1 MNKDDFNSLKDI
13 EKDIILHPQEDLNYL
28 DNLFNSDLFSQSEIK
43 DINSAL
49 DLILHDEKLSE
60 REKGNLL
67 ENSWKINHKFK
78 CPTPEEFLTEE
89 WIGPMSNDIFPHCRE
104 VFLKYFNP
112 NTNKNKLV
120 TYCCTGYG
128 KSTLLALIKFY
139 RAVINE
145 SYRNPK
151 QYLNLGESTRLTDS
165 TICFT
170 KSSAYSLV
178 LNLVENLLNTSPKCK
193 KLHYERDM
201 LNPEYTQSGKI
212 LFCNTSEGDSI
223 FRIGN
228 IYMECCS
235 DINSLIGK
243 NLVSVSCTEM
253 AFLTE
258 VMPEERVMK
267 LLNEMISRVQ
277 NRFGYNNPNVS
288 IVIDSSPNSLE
299 TQADQWINKH
309 KNDKDVLFINDN
321 KWSLPRFDWMFPL
334 YNQDRKNNVF
344 PIFKGTSTQP
354 TKIITKDEVKNYNED
369 DILWTPIDLYE
380 LAKDNVA
387 KTMRDFGATP
397 TAGSDTKLFTNHEL
411 IEKCFVPNLK
421 NFYMQEYASYLLPPE
436 TLLWDRVRPL
446 LYVYTGKQNSFRL
459 KRYPSAPRFIH
470 IDLAEKKDMAGITMV
485 HLECDKIGRKMYV
498 VDFSLPIMC
507 KKEDKINLD
516 SFKYLVQCMKIYGN
530 TNIKKVTYD
539 NFQSAPSIQFIERL
553 GIECERLSLDNTP
566 DYYLSFASWVMQ
578 GRVKMGRNLIMK
590 NNLKSLVTTNGG
602 HNGKE
607 SKSGKLI
614 IDHVQGDFFDMENS
628 DWKTSKAGYFG
639 KDLADSL
646 CGACA
651 NADESK
657 DNYALFLYDDSDEK
671 EDCSQKNEKKLQDEL
686 YEKFGLKFKKK

>member
-1 MNKDDFNSLKDI
+1 M
-13 EKDIILHPQEDLNYL
+13 LH
-28 DNLFNSDLFSQSEIK
+28 
-43 DINSAL
+43 
-49 DLILHDEKLSE
+49 
-60 REKGNLL
+60 
-67 ENSWKINHKFK
+67 
-78 CPTPEEFLTEE
+78 LTG
-89 WIGPMSNDIFPHCRE
+89 W
-104 VFLKYFNP
+104 
-112 NTNKNKLV
+112 
-120 TYCCTGYG
+120 G
-128 KSTLLALIKFY
+128 KSTLVALAKYYSAL
-139 RAVINE
+139 RVN
-145 SYRNPK
+145 SYREPSK
-151 QYLNLGESTRLTDS
+151 ILKLGKSSRITDI
-165 TICFT
+165 TISFT
-170 KSSAYSLV
+170 KSSCYDLIIKPMV
-178 LNLVENLLNTSPKCK
+178 NILETSPMCERV
-193 KLHYERDM
+193 HYERDM
-201 LNPEYTQSGKI
+201 SDKELLNSGKI
-212 LFCNTSEGDSI
+212 LFCNTSKGNSMIRLGDVY
-223 FRIGN
+223 F
-228 IYMECCS
+228 
-235 DINSLIGK
+235 D
-243 NLVSVSCTEM
+243 VATEM
-253 AFLTE
+253 TDLTGRNIVAEAMCEGNFLAEIMTE
-258 VMPEERVMK
+258 EKVMK
-267 LLNEMISRVQ
+267 LVNEMISRVQ
-277 NRFGYNNPNVS
+277 NRFGYNNPNNS
-288 IVIDSSPNSLE
+288 IIFDSSPNSLE
-299 TQADQWINKH
+299 GQMDQWVLKH
-309 KNDKDVLFINDN
+309 KNDKDVLFVNDK
-321 KWSLPRFDWMFPL
+321 KWELPSFTWQFPIWEK
-334 YNQDRKNNVF
+334 DHSKVF
-344 PIFKGTSTQP
+344 PVFKGTSTQP
-354 TKIITKDEVKNYNED
+354 TKIITDEERKNYND
-369 DILWTPIDLYE
+369 TDILDMPIDLYE
-380 LAKDNVA
+380 LAKDNVT
-387 KTMRDFGATP
+387 KIMRDFGATP

-686 YEKFGLKFKKK
+686 YEKFGLKFKKR

>member
-1 MNKDDFNSLKDI
+1 M
-13 EKDIILHPQEDLNYL
+13 LH
-28 DNLFNSDLFSQSEIK
+28 
-43 DINSAL
+43 
-49 DLILHDEKLSE
+49 
-60 REKGNLL
+60 
-67 ENSWKINHKFK
+67 
-78 CPTPEEFLTEE
+78 LTG
-89 WIGPMSNDIFPHCRE
+89 WS
-104 VFLKYFNP
+104 
-112 NTNKNKLV
+112 
-120 TYCCTGYG
+120 
-128 KSTLLALIKFY
+128 KSTLVALAKYYSAL
-139 RAVINE
+139 RVN
-145 SYRNPK
+145 SYREPSK
-151 QYLNLGESTRLTDS
+151 ILKLGKSSRITDI
-165 TICFT
+165 TISFT
-170 KSSAYSLV
+170 KSSCYDLIIKPMV
-178 LNLVENLLNTSPKCK
+178 NILETSPMCERV
-193 KLHYERDM
+193 HYERDM
-201 LNPEYTQSGKI
+201 SDKELLNSGKI
-212 LFCNTSEGDSI
+212 LFCNTSKGNSMIRLGDVY
-223 FRIGN
+223 F
-228 IYMECCS
+228 
-235 DINSLIGK
+235 D
-243 NLVSVSCTEM
+243 VATEM
-253 AFLTE
+253 TDLTGRNIVAEAMCEGNFLAEIMTE
-258 VMPEERVMK
+258 EKVMK
-267 LLNEMISRVQ
+267 LVNEMISRVQ
-277 NRFGYNNPNVS
+277 NRFGYNNPNNS
-288 IVIDSSPNSLE
+288 IIFDSSPNSLE
-299 TQADQWINKH
+299 GQMDQWVLKH
-309 KNDKDVLFINDN
+309 KNDKDVLFVNDK
-321 KWSLPRFDWMFPL
+321 KWELPSFTWQFPIWEK
-334 YNQDRKNNVF
+334 DHSKVF
-344 PIFKGTSTQP
+344 PVFKGTSTQP
-354 TKIITKDEVKNYNED
+354 TKIITDEERKNYND
-369 DILWTPIDLYE
+369 TDILDMPIDLYE
-380 LAKDNVA
+380 LAKDNVT
-387 KTMRDFGATP
+387 KIMRDFGATP

-686 YEKFGLKFKKK
+686 YEKFGLKFKKR

>member
-1 MNKDDFNSLKDI
+1 M
-13 EKDIILHPQEDLNYL
+13 H
-28 DNLFNSDLFSQSEIK
+28 
-43 DINSAL
+43 
-49 DLILHDEKLSE
+49 
-60 REKGNLL
+60 
-67 ENSWKINHKFK
+67 
-78 CPTPEEFLTEE
+78 LTG
-89 WIGPMSNDIFPHCRE
+89 W
-104 VFLKYFNP
+104 
-112 NTNKNKLV
+112 
-120 TYCCTGYG
+120 G
-128 KSTLLALIKFY
+128 KSTLVALAKYYSAL
-139 RAVINE
+139 RVN
-145 SYRNPK
+145 SYREPSK
-151 QYLNLGESTRLTDS
+151 ILKLGKSSRITDI
-165 TICFT
+165 TISFT
-170 KSSAYSLV
+170 KSSCYDLIIKPMV
-178 LNLVENLLNTSPKCK
+178 NILETSPMCERV
-193 KLHYERDM
+193 HYERDM
-201 LNPEYTQSGKI
+201 SDKELLNSGKI
-212 LFCNTSEGDSI
+212 LFCNTSKGNSMIRLGDVY
-223 FRIGN
+223 F
-228 IYMECCS
+228 
-235 DINSLIGK
+235 D
-243 NLVSVSCTEM
+243 VATEM
-253 AFLTE
+253 TDLTGRNIVAEAMCEGNFLAEIMTE
-258 VMPEERVMK
+258 EKVMK
-267 LLNEMISRVQ
+267 LVNEMISRVQ
-277 NRFGYNNPNVS
+277 NRFGYNNPNNS
-288 IVIDSSPNSLE
+288 IIFDSSPNSLE
-299 TQADQWINKH
+299 GQMDQWVLKH
-309 KNDKDVLFINDN
+309 KNDKDVLFVNDK
-321 KWSLPRFDWMFPL
+321 KWELPSFTWQFPIWEK
-334 YNQDRKNNVF
+334 DHSKVF
-344 PIFKGTSTQP
+344 PVFKGTSTQP
-354 TKIITKDEVKNYNED
+354 TKIITDEERKNYND
-369 DILWTPIDLYE
+369 TDILDMPIDLYE
-380 LAKDNVA
+380 LAKDNVT
-387 KTMRDFGATP
+387 KIMRDFGATP

-553 GIECERLSLDNTP
+553 GIECERLSLDSTP

-686 YEKFGLKFKKK
+686 YEKFGLKFKKR

>member
-1 MNKDDFNSLKDI
+1 M
-13 EKDIILHPQEDLNYL
+13 H
-28 DNLFNSDLFSQSEIK
+28 
-43 DINSAL
+43 
-49 DLILHDEKLSE
+49 
-60 REKGNLL
+60 
-67 ENSWKINHKFK
+67 
-78 CPTPEEFLTEE
+78 LTG
-89 WIGPMSNDIFPHCRE
+89 W
-104 VFLKYFNP
+104 
-112 NTNKNKLV
+112 
-120 TYCCTGYG
+120 G
-128 KSTLLALIKFY
+128 KSTLVALAKYYSAL
-139 RAVINE
+139 RVN
-145 SYRNPK
+145 SYREPSK
-151 QYLNLGESTRLTDS
+151 ILKLGKSSRITDI
-165 TICFT
+165 TISFT
-170 KSSAYSLV
+170 KSSCYDLIIKPMV
-178 LNLVENLLNTSPKCK
+178 NILETSPMCERV
-193 KLHYERDM
+193 HYERDM
-201 LNPEYTQSGKI
+201 SDKELLNSGKI
-212 LFCNTSEGDSI
+212 LFCNTSKGNSMIRLGDVY
-223 FRIGN
+223 F
-228 IYMECCS
+228 
-235 DINSLIGK
+235 D
-243 NLVSVSCTEM
+243 VATEM
-253 AFLTE
+253 TDLTGRNIVAEAMCEGNFLAEIMTE
-258 VMPEERVMK
+258 EKVMK
-267 LLNEMISRVQ
+267 LVNEMISRVQ
-277 NRFGYNNPNVS
+277 NRFGYNNPNNS
-288 IVIDSSPNSLE
+288 IIFDSSPNSLE
-299 TQADQWINKH
+299 GQMDQWVLKH
-309 KNDKDVLFINDN
+309 KNDKDVLFVNDK
-321 KWSLPRFDWMFPL
+321 KWELPSFTWQFPIWEK
-334 YNQDRKNNVF
+334 DHSKVF
-344 PIFKGTSTQP
+344 PVFKGTSTQP
-354 TKIITKDEVKNYNED
+354 TKIITDEERKNYND
-369 DILWTPIDLYE
+369 TDILDMPIDLYE
-380 LAKDNVA
+380 LAKDNVT
-387 KTMRDFGATP
+387 KIMRDFGATP

-686 YEKFGLKFKKK
+686 YEKFGLKFKKR

>member
-1 MNKDDFNSLKDI
+1 M
-13 EKDIILHPQEDLNYL
+13 LH
-28 DNLFNSDLFSQSEIK
+28 
-43 DINSAL
+43 
-49 DLILHDEKLSE
+49 
-60 REKGNLL
+60 
-67 ENSWKINHKFK
+67 
-78 CPTPEEFLTEE
+78 LTG
-89 WIGPMSNDIFPHCRE
+89 W
-104 VFLKYFNP
+104 
-112 NTNKNKLV
+112 
-120 TYCCTGYG
+120 G
-128 KSTLLALIKFY
+128 KSTLVALAKYYSAL
-139 RAVINE
+139 RVN
-145 SYRNPK
+145 SYREPSK
-151 QYLNLGESTRLTDS
+151 ILKLGKSSRITDI
-165 TICFT
+165 TISFT
-170 KSSAYSLV
+170 KSSCYDLIIKPMV
-178 LNLVENLLNTSPKCK
+178 NILETSPMCERV
-193 KLHYERDM
+193 HYERDM
-201 LNPEYTQSGKI
+201 SDKELLNSGKI
-212 LFCNTSEGDSI
+212 LFCNTSKGNSMIRLGDVY
-223 FRIGN
+223 F
-228 IYMECCS
+228 
-235 DINSLIGK
+235 D
-243 NLVSVSCTEM
+243 VATEM
-253 AFLTE
+253 TDLTGRNIVAEAMCEGNFLAEIMTE
-258 VMPEERVMK
+258 EKVMK
-267 LLNEMISRVQ
+267 LVNEMISRVQ
-277 NRFGYNNPNVS
+277 NRFGYNNPNNS
-288 IVIDSSPNSLE
+288 IIFDSSPNSLE
-299 TQADQWINKH
+299 GQMDQWVLKH
-309 KNDKDVLFINDN
+309 KNDKDVLFVNDK
-321 KWSLPRFDWMFPL
+321 KWELPSFTWQFPIWEK
-334 YNQDRKNNVF
+334 DHSKVF
-344 PIFKGTSTQP
+344 PVFKGTSTQP
-354 TKIITKDEVKNYNED
+354 TKIITDEERKNYND
-369 DILWTPIDLYE
+369 TDILDMPIDLYE
-380 LAKDNVA
+380 LAKDNVT
-387 KTMRDFGATP
+387 KIMRDFGATP

-553 GIECERLSLDNTP
+553 GIECERLSLDSTP

-686 YEKFGLKFKKK
+686 YEKFGLKFKKR

>member
-13 EKDIILHPQEDLNYL
+13 EKDIILHPNEDMSYL
-28 DNLFNSDLFSQSEIK
+28 DGILNSNLFTQAEVE

-49 DLILHDEKLSE
+49 GIILHDEKLSE

-78 CPTPEEFLTEE
+78 PPIPEEFLTEE
-89 WIGPMSNDIFPHCRE
+89 WIGSQAKDIYPHCKQ
-104 VFLKYFNP
+104 VFLDYFNP
-112 NTNKNKLV
+112 LINKNTIIL
-120 TYCCTGYG
+120 YAPIGYG
-128 KSTLLALIKFY
+128 KTTLLALMTLY
-139 RAVINE
+139 RTVISL
-145 SYRNPK
+145 SYRDIKK
-151 QYLNLGESTRLTDS
+151 QFKLGKSTRLCNS
-165 TICFT
+165 TVSFT
-170 KSSAYSLV
+170 KGTAFDMLIAPII
-178 LNLVENLLNTSPKCK
+178 NIMEISPKFERVR
-193 KLHYERDM
+193 YERD
-201 LNPEYTQSGKI
+201 LSDPSKREEGKL
-212 LFCNTSEGDSI
+212 LFCNTSKGNALIRIDDI
-223 FRIGN
+223 F
-228 IYMECCS
+228 YECS
-235 DINSLIGK
+235 SSPQDLIGRTTVAIQLNELC
-243 NLVSVSCTEM
+243 NLSK
-253 AFLTE
+253 L
-258 VMPEERVMK
+258 MPEDRIMEM
-267 LLNEMISRVQ
+267 LNEAQNRIISR
-277 NRFGYNNPNVS
+277 FGKNSPNAS
-288 IVIDSSPNSLE
+288 LMIDSSPNSLE
-299 TQADQWINKH
+299 SRVDQWIDKH
-309 KNDKDVLFINDN
+309 KNDNDILYVN
-321 KWSLPRFDWMFPL
+321 TTKWSVQPWVFPIWEK
-334 YNQDRKNNVF
+334 DHSKTF

-354 TKIITKDEVKNYNED
+354 TKIITEEERVNYNAD
-369 DILWTPIDLYE
+369 DIVDFPIDLYTS
-380 LAKDNVA
+380 AKDDVA
-387 KTMRDFGATP
+387 KVMRDFGAIP

-485 HLECDKIGRKMYV
+485 HLECDKIGRKIYV

-539 NFQSAPSIQFIERL
+539 NFQSATSIQFIQRL
-553 GIECERLSLDNTP
+553 GIECERLSLDSTP

-628 DWKTSKAGYFG
+628 DWATSKAGYFG

-657 DNYALFLYDDSDEK
+657 DNYALFLYDDSDEN

-686 YEKFGLKFKKK
+686 YEKFGLKFKKR

>member
-13 EKDIILHPQEDLNYL
+13 EKDIILHPNEDMSYL
-28 DNLFNSDLFSQSEIK
+28 DGILNSNLFTQAEVE

-49 DLILHDEKLSE
+49 GIILHDEKLSE

-78 CPTPEEFLTEE
+78 PPTPEEFLTEE
-89 WIGPMSNDIFPHCRE
+89 WIGSQAKDIYPHCKQ
-104 VFLKYFNP
+104 VFLDYFNP
-112 NTNKNKLV
+112 LINKNTIIL
-120 TYCCTGYG
+120 YAPIGYG
-128 KSTLLALIKFY
+128 KTTLLALMTLY
-139 RAVINE
+139 RTVISL
-145 SYRNPK
+145 SYRDIKK
-151 QYLNLGESTRLTDS
+151 QFKLGKSTRLCNS
-165 TICFT
+165 TVSFT
-170 KSSAYSLV
+170 KGTAFDMLIAPII
-178 LNLVENLLNTSPKCK
+178 NIMEISPKFERVR
-193 KLHYERDM
+193 YERD
-201 LNPEYTQSGKI
+201 LSDPSKREEGKL
-212 LFCNTSEGDSI
+212 LFCNTSKGNALIRIDDI
-223 FRIGN
+223 F
-228 IYMECCS
+228 YECS
-235 DINSLIGK
+235 SSPQDLIGRTTVAIQLNELC
-243 NLVSVSCTEM
+243 NLSK
-253 AFLTE
+253 L
-258 VMPEERVMK
+258 MPEDRIMEM
-267 LLNEMISRVQ
+267 LNEAQNRIISR
-277 NRFGYNNPNVS
+277 FGKNSPNAS
-288 IVIDSSPNSLE
+288 LMIDSSPNSLE
-299 TQADQWINKH
+299 SRVDQWIDKH
-309 KNDKDVLFINDN
+309 KNDDDILYVNTT
-321 KWSLPRFDWMFPL
+321 KWSVQPWVFPIWEK
-334 YNQDRKNNVF
+334 DHSKTF

-354 TKIITKDEVKNYNED
+354 TKIITEEERVNYNAD
-369 DILWTPIDLYE
+369 DIVDFPIDLYTS
-380 LAKDNVA
+380 AKDDVA
-387 KTMRDFGATP
+387 KVMRDFGAIP

-686 YEKFGLKFKKK
+686 YEKFGLKFKKR

>member
-13 EKDIILHPQEDLNYL
+13 EKDIILHPNEDMSYL
-28 DNLFNSDLFSQSEIK
+28 DGILNSNLFTQAEVE

-49 DLILHDEKLSE
+49 GIILHDEKLSE

-78 CPTPEEFLTEE
+78 PPTPEEFLTEE
-89 WIGPMSNDIFPHCRE
+89 WIGSQAKDIYPHCKQ
-104 VFLKYFNP
+104 VFLDYFNP
-112 NTNKNKLV
+112 LINKNTIIL
-120 TYCCTGYG
+120 YAPIGYG
-128 KSTLLALIKFY
+128 KTTLLALMTLY
-139 RAVINE
+139 RTVISL
-145 SYRNPK
+145 SYRDIKK
-151 QYLNLGESTRLTDS
+151 QFKLGKSTRLCNS
-165 TICFT
+165 TVSFT
-170 KSSAYSLV
+170 KGTAFDMLITPII
-178 LNLVENLLNTSPKCK
+178 NIMEISPKFERVR
-193 KLHYERDM
+193 YERD
-201 LNPEYTQSGKI
+201 LSDPSKREEGKL
-212 LFCNTSEGDSI
+212 LFCNTSKGNALIRIDDI
-223 FRIGN
+223 F
-228 IYMECCS
+228 YECS
-235 DINSLIGK
+235 SSPQDLIGRTTVAIQLNELC
-243 NLVSVSCTEM
+243 NLSK
-253 AFLTE
+253 L
-258 VMPEERVMK
+258 MPEDKIMEM
-267 LLNEMISRVQ
+267 LNEAQNRIISR
-277 NRFGYNNPNVS
+277 FGKNSPNAS
-288 IVIDSSPNSLE
+288 LMIDSSPNSLE
-299 TQADQWINKH
+299 SRVDQWIDKH
-309 KNDKDVLFINDN
+309 KNDDDILYVNTT
-321 KWSLPRFDWMFPL
+321 KWSVQPWVFPIWEK
-334 YNQDRKNNVF
+334 DHSKTF

-354 TKIITKDEVKNYNED
+354 TKIITEEERVNYNAD
-369 DILWTPIDLYE
+369 DIVDFPIDLYTS
-380 LAKDNVA
+380 AKDDVA
-387 KTMRDFGATP
+387 KVMRDFGAIP

-686 YEKFGLKFKKK
+686 YEKFGLKFKKR

>member
-1 MNKDDFNSLKDI
+1 M
-13 EKDIILHPQEDLNYL
+13 H
-28 DNLFNSDLFSQSEIK
+28 
-43 DINSAL
+43 
-49 DLILHDEKLSE
+49 
-60 REKGNLL
+60 
-67 ENSWKINHKFK
+67 
-78 CPTPEEFLTEE
+78 LTG
-89 WIGPMSNDIFPHCRE
+89 W
-104 VFLKYFNP
+104 V
-112 NTNKNKLV
+112 
-120 TYCCTGYG
+120 
-128 KSTLLALIKFY
+128 KSTLVALAKYYSAL
-139 RAVINE
+139 RVN
-145 SYRNPK
+145 SYREPSK
-151 QYLNLGESTRLTDS
+151 ILKLGKSSRITDI
-165 TICFT
+165 TISFT
-170 KSSAYSLV
+170 KSSCYDLIIKPMV
-178 LNLVENLLNTSPKCK
+178 NILETSPMCERV
-193 KLHYERDM
+193 HYERDM
-201 LNPEYTQSGKI
+201 SDKELLNSGKI
-212 LFCNTSEGDSI
+212 LFCNTSKGNSMIRLGDVY
-223 FRIGN
+223 F
-228 IYMECCS
+228 
-235 DINSLIGK
+235 D
-243 NLVSVSCTEM
+243 VATEM
-253 AFLTE
+253 TDLTGRNIVAEAMCEGNFLAEIMTE
-258 VMPEERVMK
+258 EKVMK
-267 LLNEMISRVQ
+267 LVNEMISRVQ
-277 NRFGYNNPNVS
+277 NRFGYNNPNNS
-288 IVIDSSPNSLE
+288 IIFDSSPNSLE
-299 TQADQWINKH
+299 GQMDQWVLKH
-309 KNDKDVLFINDN
+309 KNDKDVLFVNDK
-321 KWSLPRFDWMFPL
+321 KWELPSFTWQFPIWEK
-334 YNQDRKNNVF
+334 DHSKVF
-344 PIFKGTSTQP
+344 PVFKGTSTQP
-354 TKIITKDEVKNYNED
+354 TKIITDEERKNYND
-369 DILWTPIDLYE
+369 TDILDMPIDLYE
-380 LAKDNVA
+380 LAKDNVT
-387 KTMRDFGATP
+387 KIMRDFGATP

-553 GIECERLSLDNTP
+553 GIECERLSLDSTP

-671 EDCSQKNEKKLQDEL
+671 ENCSQKNEKKLQDEL
-686 YEKFGLKFKKK
+686 YEKFGLKFKKR

>member
-1 MNKDDFNSLKDI
+1 M
-13 EKDIILHPQEDLNYL
+13 H
-28 DNLFNSDLFSQSEIK
+28 
-43 DINSAL
+43 
-49 DLILHDEKLSE
+49 
-60 REKGNLL
+60 
-67 ENSWKINHKFK
+67 
-78 CPTPEEFLTEE
+78 LTG
-89 WIGPMSNDIFPHCRE
+89 W
-104 VFLKYFNP
+104 
-112 NTNKNKLV
+112 
-120 TYCCTGYG
+120 G
-128 KSTLLALIKFY
+128 KSTLVALAKYYSAL
-139 RAVINE
+139 RVN
-145 SYRNPK
+145 SYREPSK
-151 QYLNLGESTRLTDS
+151 ILKLGKSSRITDI
-165 TICFT
+165 TISFT
-170 KSSAYSLV
+170 KSSCYDLIIKPMV
-178 LNLVENLLNTSPKCK
+178 NILETSPMCERV
-193 KLHYERDM
+193 HYERDM
-201 LNPEYTQSGKI
+201 SDKELLNSGKI
-212 LFCNTSEGDSI
+212 LFCNTSKGNSMIRLGDVY
-223 FRIGN
+223 F
-228 IYMECCS
+228 
-235 DINSLIGK
+235 D
-243 NLVSVSCTEM
+243 VATEM
-253 AFLTE
+253 TDLTGRNIVAEAMCEGNFLAEIMTE
-258 VMPEERVMK
+258 EKVMK
-267 LLNEMISRVQ
+267 LVNEMISRVQ
-277 NRFGYNNPNVS
+277 NRFGYNNPNNS
-288 IVIDSSPNSLE
+288 IIFDSSPNSLE
-299 TQADQWINKH
+299 GQMDQWVLKH
-309 KNDKDVLFINDN
+309 KNDKDVLFVNDK
-321 KWSLPRFDWMFPL
+321 KWELPSFTWQFPIWEK
-334 YNQDRKNNVF
+334 DHSKVF
-344 PIFKGTSTQP
+344 PVFKGTSTKP
-354 TKIITKDEVKNYNED
+354 TKIITDEERKNYND
-369 DILWTPIDLYE
+369 TDILDMPIDLYE
-380 LAKDNVA
+380 LAKDNVT
-387 KTMRDFGATP
+387 KIMRDFGATP

-553 GIECERLSLDNTP
+553 GIECERLSLDSTP

-671 EDCSQKNEKKLQDEL
+671 ENCSQKNEKKLQDEL
-686 YEKFGLKFKKK
+686 YEKFGLKFKKR